1 MTTKL
6 AAISLHRS
14 PKRES
19 SRRGGGREGRRST
32 YVPGTAALIQ
42 GAAGAGSS
50 AGGCEV
56 VSWTP
61 VSATS
66 VERAASQPVSSS
78 CFPTATAISTITSGE
93 VSGFPIPGVRSSRVE

>member
-1 MTTKL
+1 M
-6 AAISLHRS
+6 
-14 PKRES
+14 
-19 SRRGGGREGRRST
+19 
-32 YVPGTAALIQ
+32 PGTAALIQ

-78 CFPTATAISTITSGE
+78 RFPTATAISTITSGE
-93 VSGFPIPGVRSSRVE
+93 VSGFPIPGARSSRVEEC